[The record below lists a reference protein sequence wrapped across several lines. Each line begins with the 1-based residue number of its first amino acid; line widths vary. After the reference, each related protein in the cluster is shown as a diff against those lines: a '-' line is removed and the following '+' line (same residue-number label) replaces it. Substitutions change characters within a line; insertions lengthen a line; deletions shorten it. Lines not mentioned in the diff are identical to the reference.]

1 MEMLTDRQTDVQ
13 HINLIGGL
21 VTRNPPKKPRGL
33 SLVRAKS
40 CSEEVLKTYSNE
52 LECTLDRYNLKDSP
66 HMIFNVDEASI
77 NTEHSPPHAYAETGS
92 CSQAITHP
100 RSSTTTIIT
109 CASATGQ
116 VLPPFFV
123 FKGKWFAPDLLKVY
137 CQEQSVKCLPTGWSK
152 SEIFKTFLDHF
163 SKYIPN
169 RTSEEHNKQLC

>member
-1 MEMLTDRQTDVQ
+1 MEMLTDRQADVG

-21 VTRNPPKKPRGL
+21 VTCKQPKKPRGL

-66 HMIFNVDEASI
+66 HMIFNVDEPGI

-109 CASATGQ
+109 CARATGQ

-123 FKGKWFAPDLLKVY
+123 FKGKWFTPDLLKVH
-137 CQEQSVKCLPTGWSK
+137 CQEQRVKCLKLDGQRVK
-152 SEIFKTFLDHF
+152 SLKHF
-163 SKYIPN
+163 RPF
-169 RTSEEHNKQLC
+169 